1 MKHYPVMLPEVLQAL
16 NMQSGETCVDG
27 TFGNGG
33 YSQAILDGADCNVIG
48 LARDPN
54 VKLRADEL
62 AQAYPDRFRLIQT
75 PFSKMDA
82 LEIGSVDAVVLDIG
96 VSSMQLDEAERGFSF
111 MREGPLDMR
120 MDEAERGFS
129 FMREGPLD
137 MRMEQGGGP
146 TARDAVL
153 NLSVDELT
161 QIFKVYGEEKRA
173 RHVANCILS
182 ARDAGDIQT
191 TTDLAGILEQA
202 LGRRGKTHPAT
213 RVFQALRIFINDE
226 LGELYRGL
234 CAAEKLLKPGGRLVV
249 VTFHSLEDRIVKS
262 FFRRRAGEV
271 RGGSR
276 YLPEVETQSV
286 SASFD
291 LPKRSVT
298 KPSKTEIEENA
309 RSRSAKLRLAIR
321 TRADVFAAEDRLLP
335 NVLALSE
342 LEVRL

>member
-48 LARDPN
+48 LDRDPN

-62 AQAYPDRFRLIQT
+62 VQAYPDRFRLIQT

-82 LEIGSVDAVVLDIG
+82 LEIRSVDAVVLDIG
-96 VSSMQLDEAERGFSF
+96 VSSMQL
-111 MREGPLDMR
+111 
-120 MDEAERGFS
+120 DEAERGFS

-234 CAAEKLLKPGGRLVV
+234 CAAENLLKPGGRLVV

-271 RGGSR
+271 QGGSR

-342 LEVRL
+342 LEARL